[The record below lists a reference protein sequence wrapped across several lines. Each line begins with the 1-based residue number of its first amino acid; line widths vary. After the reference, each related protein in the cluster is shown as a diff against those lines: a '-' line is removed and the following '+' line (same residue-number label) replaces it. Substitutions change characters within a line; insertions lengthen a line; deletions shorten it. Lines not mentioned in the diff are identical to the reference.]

1 MSEKIPNSPAF
12 KEELQ
17 ISSFNKH
24 SFDLKLFELPSSNFV
39 VREVPVDYIYKNED
53 KISMVEVAQDLNS
66 LFDELRIKYEIN
78 APVKFLVADDELGQP
93 TVFTLTEKIKTN
105 KELSFD
111 YVGYRHILERLFNYL
126 KDKYQSGGKLMYDL
140 ADREQFV
147 FGTTED
153 DPSPRWYLADTDPD
167 FIRKSKLDPEFGNPF
182 IDFLES
188 LTDELNWV
196 EAETGEKSPDLQRD
210 INDFMKVLESDMVV
224 LNLKSSNFI
233 PNDQQ

>member
-1 MSEKIPNSPAF
+1 MYIHIVISEKIPNSPAF

-126 KDKYQSGGKLMYDL
+126 KDELDL
-140 ADREQFV
+140 TKTCIYSSVSFLSPHSIC
-147 FGTTED
+147 TT
-153 DPSPRWYLADTDPD
+153 
-167 FIRKSKLDPEFGNPF
+167 KSL
-182 IDFLES
+182 
-188 LTDELNWV
+188 WV
-196 EAETGEKSPDLQRD
+196 
-210 INDFMKVLESDMVV
+210 
-224 LNLKSSNFI
+224 SSQI
-233 PNDQQ
+233 SR